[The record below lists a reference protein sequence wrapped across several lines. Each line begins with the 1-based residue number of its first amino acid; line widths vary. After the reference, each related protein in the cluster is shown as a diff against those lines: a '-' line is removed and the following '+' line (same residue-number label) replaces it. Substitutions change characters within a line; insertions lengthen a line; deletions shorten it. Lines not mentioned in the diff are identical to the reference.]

1 MNVQAMPYILLLGV
15 FFGTTL
21 VASRFSVGQ
30 FMPSTYIGLRL
41 TLSAMG
47 FAVLYLFRIQNRT
60 WPRGRQLW
68 KHSILLGIFGTAV
81 PMTGI
86 VISLQYLSSGLA
98 SLLIT
103 VNPAI
108 TVLLAHFF
116 LADERLNRQK
126 FIGLFFA
133 LGGAGLLAVL
143 GETGLSNVDGSLLGY
158 GLIFVAMIFAS
169 TMTIYTRKYVQDF
182 DSIDVSGIRML
193 AAACV
198 VMPLSLIFVG
208 FDLSQVD
215 FQGFWAL
222 IYASIFGTF
231 LGMLVSLYNI
241 QRFGATASVMAAY
254 IIPIVATISGS
265 LLLNE
270 QITPSM
276 LGGMVLIFFGVWLIN
291 RGTKTLTPR

>member
-1 MNVQAMPYILLLGV
+1 MNVQAMPYILLLGL

-126 FIGLFFA
+126 FIGLIFA

-291 RGTKTLTPR
+291 RGTKTLTLR